1 MQTGTPAEITERAID
16 KLESMRDQQSSGK
29 WLEDLTAYVGPYIKE
44 WDIARCWAWT
54 EWPDRETAFSGST
67 NQDIGI
73 DVVAVRRS
81 DRRHV
86 AIQCKSRRLENGV
99 PVAIQKSELDS
110 FANASS
116 NPFWAER
123 WLVVNGEA
131 PFSQQAVQALS
142 MGGVDRPI
150 KPINIHAD
158 LLNQGYGQDEQPC
171 PHCEPDAPE
180 TARQTKQCMQDE
192 AVATAIRVLQ
202 DHVQSATGGLPV
214 GQARGKII
222 LPCGTGKT
230 RISLR
235 IVESLTPAG
244 GVSVVLC
251 PSIALVAQIR
261 REYLQHAGGPI
272 NALAVCSDE
281 TAGYDPKKEERRN
294 TTTDPTAD
302 SSNVSASVIKGPV
315 TTDAGEIGEWIEA
328 AKQRPDIGVI
338 FGTYQSA
345 HRVAEALRDTK
356 TAASVMIGDEA
367 HRTAG
372 LRKNA
377 QSKKNPN
384 LRNFTLCHDN
394 DAFPATYRIYQTATP
409 KVYDQKK
416 VQRKND
422 EWVVRSM
429 DDETVFGVEIYR
441 RSYID
446 AVNNGW
452 LSDYRIIA
460 IGVNDPEAYRAA
472 NLLAKNTQSKGRQAL
487 TTDHYIRGL
496 AFALAM
502 GNATQQDDD
511 AEKQVAI
518 QSCIAF
524 MNTVDKSKNMAKD
537 LQSDTAREWIQKY
550 LDDNLPGRQA
560 AKYELEHLDASSNIL
575 LREQAKGNLA
585 SATSA
590 APHGILNVG
599 IFGEGT
605 DSPSLSAVAFLE
617 PRKSPIDVIQAV
629 GRAMRTAPGKEI
641 GYIICPIV
649 IPPQA
654 DPEEWL
660 QTSSKEDGWQEL
672 GQILLALRA
681 HDERIEDQLSEL
693 MTLYVPPP
701 QEVVATAVSVANQ
714 ESGYIRHHYHVGPV
728 GDAQRAAEQVVERK
742 ARPQDIGLRPLN
754 ELQWRIRE
762 EPAVYSETKSAVA
775 TLDAP
780 GAYGTQQPA
789 TLQPQRTPEPET
801 AAINESGAPPWSS
814 GPQHQINEAQQG
826 PLTPDNVTA
835 HDIYTVLTTHQNADG
850 STETRV
856 DRAPREEPRPD
867 RTLGP
872 IDLEGTKD
880 KARRMVNN
888 GEGVRVEHTS
898 KRKPRDPMERS
909 NRNALQM
916 LLLTSLKENTR
927 AIRMALLTKSGLKG
941 NKVERD
947 LNILRDCVLEAG
959 RHLREDGLQS
969 PLDRHFQMD
978 NLAEG
983 KRNDS
988 CNVAALLLMNAAM
1001 LHQRIA
1007 NGNWL
1012 SGVSDLAE
1020 VKNDVYVVKRLC
1032 REWERIMRH
1041 DFRAVLEPALETV
1054 YASENTGKLAGLEKA
1069 LHHVAA
1075 AAQEIA
1081 ATYADMGTDHAGPI
1095 FNEFMGNQASD
1106 GAYFT
1111 RPVAASIAARLTL
1124 DACGDVDWSDPQ
1136 VWRDHKTVDLACGS
1150 GTLLAAMLTE
1160 MKRRAQEQGADELK
1174 IAQLQK
1180 LAVEET
1186 VKGLDI
1192 NPMSLQ
1198 LAASQL
1204 TAGNQDIQYR
1214 KMGLHLMPY
1223 GPSPEDP
1230 ARVSVGT
1237 LELLGQKAI
1246 VPRDNE
1252 LGLAD
1257 EKIGSQVV
1265 WGQHD
1270 DAELEDAVDAAKNAR
1285 IVIMNPPF
1293 SNRSKMGEKF
1303 PKGIQQSLR
1312 SRVDDMERLLIS
1324 ADPGLMEFGDKN
1336 SIRPLFVALADHC
1349 AKRNDG
1355 VLTMIEPTIALSAPS
1370 GLKERQILAQRYHI
1384 HTVLTGRWPREF
1396 TLSQNVEIDECIVI
1410 AVRHA
1415 GIGPP
1420 TRFIHLDRMPH
1431 DEEEVAELH
1440 RVLLDCPDGPLHDG
1454 WGEASY
1460 WSSERIAE
1468 GDWTPAIW
1476 RSPEL
1481 AEASR
1486 RFSTHRVMRTIREH
1500 GYSCEATLQ
1509 MMDKK
1514 NFIPAAPGDLGSFPI
1529 ISSKGADGQTTIRST
1544 PDARWKPT
1552 NPDEEQRIANGGTY
1566 PEVDK
1571 LLAKAGNL
1579 LVTSGQAPSTA
1590 RVSAIADD
1598 NKYVGRGWLPVTGPN
1613 AEAAK
1618 AIAVFINS
1626 TAGRLQLLRN
1636 AGRKLAFPQYNPRP
1650 IENIRIPNAKDDRIR
1665 QALADCWERTKNMEV
1680 PQFRDGEC
1688 KLRRLWDEAVAE
1700 AMGWDVEELA
1710 RLREL
1715 LNKEPHVR
1723 GLGYNQYGDA
1733 VDIEPADRERFHQ
1746 LADQWE
1752 NETVFLSNSDRAA
1765 AHPAHQ
1771 EIVNMGEPAVPLI
1784 LERMEAQGGLW
1795 FHALHAITNANP
1807 VQPPDRGNVKAMQAS
1822 WLEWGARSGYV

>member
-1 MQTGTPAEITERAID
+1 MQTGTPADITEQAID
-16 KLESMRDQQSSGK
+16 RLESMRDQQSSGK
-29 WLEDLTAYVGPYIKE
+29 WLEDLTAAVGPYVKE
-44 WDIARCWAWT
+44 WDIVRCWTWT
-54 EWPDRETAFSGST
+54 EWPDRETVFPGST

-73 DVVAVRRS
+73 DAVAVRRS
-81 DRRHV
+81 DGRRV

-131 PFSQQAVQALS
+131 PFSQQAGQALS

-158 LLNQGYGQDEQPC
+158 LLNQSYGQDERPC

-192 AVATAIRVLQ
+192 AVAAAVRVLQ
-202 DHVQSATGGLPV
+202 DHVQSTSGGLPA

-235 IVESLTPAG
+235 IVEALTPG
-244 GVSVVLC
+244 GSVSVVLC

-261 REYLQHAGGPI
+261 REYLQHAVGPI

-294 TTTDPTAD
+294 TATDPTAD

-315 TTDAGEIGEWIEA
+315 TTDAGEIGEWIQA
-328 AKQRPDIGVI
+328 AKQRPDTGVI

-356 TAASVMIGDEA
+356 TVASVMIGDEA

-377 QSKKNPN
+377 QSEKNPN

-416 VQRKND
+416 VQRQND

-560 AKYELEHLDASSNIL
+560 ARYELEHLDASSNVL

-585 SATSA
+585 QATREH
-590 APHGILNVG
+590 PHGILNVG

-629 GRAMRTAPGKEI
+629 GRAMRTAPGKEM

-693 MTLYVPPP
+693 ITLYVPPA

-714 ESGYIRHHYHVGPV
+714 ESGHIRHHYHVGSV
-728 GDAQRAAEQVVERK
+728 GEAQRAAEQVVERK
-742 ARPQDIGLRPLN
+742 ARPQDVGLRPLN
-754 ELQWRIRE
+754 ELQGRVRE
-762 EPAVYSETKSAVA
+762 EPAVYTETN
-775 TLDAP
+775 
-780 GAYGTQQPA
+780 G
-789 TLQPQRTPEPET
+789 PQPET
-801 AAINESGAPPWSS
+801 TEAPP
-814 GPQHQINEAQQG
+814 ER
-826 PLTPDNVTA
+826 LTPDNVTA
-835 HDIYTVLTTHQNADG
+835 HDIFTVLTTHQNADG

-856 DRAPREEPRPD
+856 DRAPRQEPRPD
-867 RTLGP
+867 ETLGP
-872 IDLEGTKD
+872 MDIKGTKD

-898 KRKPRDPMERS
+898 KRKPRDAMERS

-916 LLLTSLKENTR
+916 LLLTGLKENTR
-927 AIRMALLTKSGLKG
+927 AIRLNLLTKSGLKG

-969 PLDRHFQMD
+969 ALDRHFQMD
-978 NLAEG
+978 NLADG

-988 CNVAALLLMNAAM
+988 CNVAALLLLNAAM

-1007 NGNWL
+1007 VGNWL
-1012 SGVSDLAE
+1012 PISNLSE
-1020 VKNDVYVVKRLC
+1020 IKNDANVVKRLC

-1054 YASENTGKLAGLEKA
+1054 YAAENTGKLAGLEKA
-1069 LHHVAA
+1069 LRHVAA

-1081 ATYADMGTDHAGPI
+1081 ATYADMGADHAGPI
-1095 FNEFMGNQASD
+1095 FNEFMGSQASD

-1136 VWRDHKTVDLACGS
+1136 AWRDRKTVDLACGS

-1160 MKRRAQEQGADELK
+1160 MKRRAREHGADELEL
-1174 IAQLQK
+1174 AQLQK

-1214 KMGLHLMPY
+1214 RMGLHLMPY
-1223 GPSPEDP
+1223 GPQAGNPTQVP
-1230 ARVSVGT
+1230 AGT

-1252 LGLAD
+1252 LNLAD
-1257 EKIGSQVV
+1257 DKIGSQVV
-1265 WGQHD
+1265 WDQHD
-1270 DAELEDAVDAAKNAR
+1270 AAELEDAVDAARDAR

-1293 SNRSKMGEKF
+1293 TNRSKMGEKF
-1303 PKGIQQSLR
+1303 PKATQQMLR
-1312 SRVDDMERLLIS
+1312 SRVDGMEQMLVRSDKDM
-1324 ADPGLMEFGDKN
+1324 DDFVDKN
-1336 SIRPLFVALADHC
+1336 SVRPLFVALADRC
-1349 AKRNDG
+1349 LREADG
-1355 VLTMIEPTIALSAPS
+1355 ILTMVTPTVALCAPS
-1370 GLKERQILAQRYHI
+1370 GLNERRILAERYHVQ
-1384 HTVLTGRWPREF
+1384 TVFTGRWPREF
-1396 TLSQNVEIDECIVI
+1396 SLSQNVEIDESIII
-1410 AVRHA
+1410 ATHRKGGEA
-1415 GIGPP
+1415 P
-1420 TRFIHLDRMPH
+1420 TRFVQLDKMPV
-1431 DEEEVAELH
+1431 DEAEIDDLY
-1440 RVLLDCPDGPLHDG
+1440 RRLLECQQGPIADG
-1454 WGEASY
+1454 WGEVSY
-1460 WSSERIAE
+1460 WPAE
-1468 GDWTPAIW
+1468 AMAAGDWTPSIW
-1476 RSPEL
+1476 RAPEL
-1481 AEASR
+1481 AVAAA
-1486 RFSTHRVMRTIREH
+1486 RFANHDN
-1500 GYSCEATLQ
+1500 LQ
-1509 MMDKK
+1509 SL
-1514 NFIPAAPGDLGSFPI
+1514 NAVGLSPAATGRLLRGSFKPAAADAPGSFVI
-1529 ISSKGADGQTTIRST
+1529 LKSKGTDSQTTIQSQ
-1544 PDARWKPT
+1544 
-1552 NPDEEQRIANGGTY
+1552 PDEHWIPKNQNEGVRKLNGGTY
-1566 PEVDK
+1566 PEVDQILQK
-1571 LLAKAGNL
+1571 AGYLLITAGQDSKTGRLTATADDERYIGNGWMPVAGLSSTEAKA
-1579 LVTSGQAPSTA
+1579 A
-1590 RVSAIADD
+1590 
-1598 NKYVGRGWLPVTGPN
+1598 
-1613 AEAAK
+1613 
-1618 AIAVFINS
+1618 AVFINS
-1626 TAGRLQLLRN
+1626 TAGRLQLMRHP
-1636 AGRKLAFPQYNPRP
+1636 GRKIPFPTYSAA
-1650 IENIRIPNAKDDRIR
+1650 EVSNIRIPNVKNDRIR
-1665 QALADCWERTKNMEV
+1665 QTLADCWERTNDMTV

-1688 KLRRLWDEAVAE
+1688 DVRRLWDEAVAE
-1700 AMGWDVEELA
+1700 AMGWDAEELV
-1710 RLREL
+1710 RLRGL

-1733 VDIEPADRERFHQ
+1733 VDIEPADRERFQ
-1746 LADQWE
+1746 ELADRWQS
-1752 NETVFLSNSDRAA
+1752 ETVFLSNSDRAA
-1765 AHPAHQ
+1765 AHPAHR
-1771 EIVNMGEPAVPLI
+1771 EIVSMGERAVPLI
-1784 LERMEAQGGLW
+1784 LERMRSQGGHW

-1807 VQPPDRGNVKAMQAS
+1807 VQPADRGNVEAMQAS